1 MENTDYLLEGMKEN
15 VREVAQFHLKQINY
29 EGSNEIVKQ
38 CLTPSISYIISK
50 ILDEEKCFHVIKHN
64 FRGIKSD
71 DIVKLVNVNDIT
83 NTLIDYCEN
92 YLPHANKYLS
102 NLDAQA
108 ESIMLFCHNFVFGLI
123 KRVEKN

>member
-108 ESIMLFCHNFVFGLI
+108 ESIMLFCHSYVFGLI